1 MGTVPVSGG
10 GRPSDTLPE
19 TMDKTRLVVVGMV
32 VAALAVLA
40 YTLMRKPAIEPD
52 TEGSATTA
60 APAIVA
66 GGDVARLSAAPH
78 LLFRHTAQDAGYMH
92 LSIAPLADPAQPRGT
107 TPLTCERISFSAG
120 RGICLQASRG
130 VLTTYEAVIFDDK
143 FAPVTK
149 LKLDGAPSRTR
160 VSPDGRI
167 GTITV
172 FVTGQEHGYS
182 SGQFSTRTTLVDM
195 ATGQVRGDL
204 ESFQTTRDGHVIKAA
219 DFNFWG
225 VTFTRDSR
233 VFYAT
238 LMTDK
243 KTYLVRG
250 DADART
256 LTVLHENVECPS
268 ISPNNK
274 LIAFKKR
281 VGNTVGRWR
290 FHVLDLA
297 TMADRPLAAEA
308 RSIDDQIEWLD
319 DDHVLYATTRSSQS
333 ALYDIWVAPVSG
345 TDPARTFIAAADSP
359 AVVR

>member
-1 MGTVPVSGG
+1 
-10 GRPSDTLPE
+10 
-19 TMDKTRLVVVGMV
+19 MDKTRLVVVAM
-32 VAALAVLA
+32 VAAAVAVLA
-40 YTLMRKPAIEPD
+40 YTLMRKPVDEPGGA
-52 TEGSATTA
+52 EAPATA
-60 APAIVA
+60 APAITA

-107 TPLTCERISFSAG
+107 APLTCERISFSAG

-160 VSPDGRI
+160 VSPDGKL

-182 SGQFSTRTTLVDM
+182 SGSFSTKTILVDM

-204 ESFQTTRDGHVIKAA
+204 ESFQTTRDGQVIKAA

-225 VTFTRDSR
+225 VTFTRESGI
-233 VFYAT
+233 FYAT

-250 DADART
+250 DANAQT

-297 TMADRPLAAEA
+297 SMTDRPLEAEA

-319 DDHVLYATTRSSQS
+319 DGHVLYATTRSSQS

-345 TDPARTFIAAADSP
+345 QEPARTLIAAADSP